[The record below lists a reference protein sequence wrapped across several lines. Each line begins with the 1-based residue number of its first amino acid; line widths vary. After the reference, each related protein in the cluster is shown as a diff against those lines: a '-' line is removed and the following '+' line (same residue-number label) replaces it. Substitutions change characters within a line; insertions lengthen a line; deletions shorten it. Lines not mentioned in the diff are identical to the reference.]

1 MPTTD
6 VNPIETRLLDG
17 KELARRIRAEI
28 ATEIERLKLTP
39 SLGVI
44 LVGDDPASKLYVS
57 LKGKAGAEVGIRCHL
72 IEIPADAK
80 PEALLAAVHDLN
92 HRPDIDGILVQFPL
106 PPGFDPQAVIDVID
120 PAKDADGFRA
130 DSPVASP
137 LIEAVLEL
145 VRASELEPQGHS
157 AKVWANSPVFTERL
171 MSRLTTLGFVPGEPA
186 DLAVVA
192 VGKPRYLTMDK
203 VKPGGVVIDVGT
215 NREGDKVVGD
225 ADAASLMGRV
235 SAMSPVPGGVGP
247 LTVAMLM
254 KNVLALAKRRAN
266 IKG

>member
-28 ATEIERLKLTP
+28 AAEIERLKLTP

-44 LVGDDPASKLYVS
+44 LVGEDPASKLYVS
-57 LKGKAGAEVGIRCHL
+57 LKGKAGVEVGIRSHL
-72 IEIPADAK
+72 VELPADTK
-80 PEALLAAVHDLN
+80 LEDLIAAIHDFN

-120 PAKDADGFRA
+120 PAKDADGFRV

-145 VRASELEPQGHS
+145 VCASRLEPQGHS
-157 AKVWANSPVFTERL
+157 AEVFANSPVFTERL
-171 MSRLTTLGFVPGEPA
+171 MSRLQALGFVAGEPA

-192 VGKPRYLTMDK
+192 VGQPGHLTADK
-203 VKPGGVVIDVGT
+203 VKTGGVVIDVGT
-215 NREGDKVVGD
+215 NRVDGKVVGD
-225 ADAASLMGRV
+225 ADVASLLGHV
-235 SAMSPVPGGVGP
+235 SALSPVPGGVGP

-266 IKG
+266 LN